1 MNEKVREGQRGREG
15 GGKKETKRKK
25 LRLERNLY
33 SCHTVGGRCISNTT
47 EKLSRCLKALA
58 RNIKRRDTTRAI
70 LSR

>member
-33 SCHTVGGRCISNTT
+33 SVIQSGVVV
-47 EKLSRCLKALA
+47 LA
-58 RNIKRRDTTRAI
+58 TRQKSYRGA
-70 LSR
+70 